1 MFCHD
6 RCFVQVAIR
15 AEYRRGAHIGY
26 NRTLTTPRVREI
38 RWQVS
43 VTSHI
48 SRPAPLARWEIV
60 RTWALAI
67 GGLALAKLVSFAD
80 PTGLLAAN
88 LAGVAAF
95 LFIALPDAR
104 LRARGEGWDGYGL
117 AWEGARDPRTWRAW
131 GRGAGIALLV
141 AAVVFPLFAAG
152 FALYAQLLPSLPAGL
167 ARVLAPYGGAPRF
180 ALRLPE
186 GLAVLVPV
194 QLLVVAL
201 PEELFYRGF
210 VQTGWARTAPGRGV
224 TVLGARLGAGFVW
237 TQVLFAAGHLVVLQP
252 WRLGTF
258 FPGLL
263 FGWLRERTGGLAA
276 PIVLHALSN
285 LFIATLEASFYR

>member
-1 MFCHD
+1 MS
-6 RCFVQVAIR
+6 QA
-15 AEYRRGAHIGY
+15 
-26 NRTLTTPRVREI
+26 
-38 RWQVS
+38 
-43 VTSHI
+43 SHI
-48 SRPAPLARWEIV
+48 PRPPVASRSVIV
-60 RTWALAI
+60 LTWAKVI
-67 GGLALAKLVSFAD
+67 GGLALAKLVSLVE

-104 LRARGEGWDGYGL
+104 LREAGEGWDAYGL
-117 AWEGARDPRTWRAW
+117 PWSGLTDPRTWRAW
-131 GRGAGIALLV
+131 GRGAAVALGV
-141 AAVVFPLFAAG
+141 AALVFPLFALG
-152 FALYAQLLPSLPAGL
+152 FAAFAALLPALPEGI
-167 ARVLAPYGGAPRF
+167 ARALAPYAGAPRL
-180 ALRLPE
+180 ALRLPD
-186 GLAVLVPV
+186 GLALLVPI

-210 VQTGWARTAPGRGV
+210 VQTAWARTAPERGV
-224 TVLGARLGAGFVW
+224 TVLGARLGAGFLW

-263 FGWLRERTGGLAA
+263 FGWLRARTGGLAA

-285 LFIATLEASFYR
+285 LFLATLEASFYGPR